1 MPILEAIIKLQHKA
15 WALVLVTVGFLTLT
29 AILVAEQA
37 ISRSFSKLEAERA
50 TLEGERGRRL
60 LNQQMQGLT
69 ATLKDYAY
77 WSDTVQYIDGEKPG
91 FLEENFTTDNMSSLR
106 MTQVLLLDVQGR
118 PVGSV
123 EMTAEPA
130 LQPLSNNRI
139 RMFMELAAPVL
150 ADASGEAVL
159 ETYKIDRGDLYLI
172 SIVSVRM
179 NSTPGTPAK
188 GAVVMARRFDQ
199 SELMRFSD
207 ILMQPVL
214 LSFDGLDHHG
224 RDDLHMVVVN
234 EHKIESHAPVRD
246 ASGRSVADLIL
257 TMDRDLHAEGR
268 SLAWAAGGGVAV
280 AGLLLGA
287 ALVMLLNRL
296 LLRRLQRLHQDLE
309 ALSDNE
315 VLGESQVRIE
325 GNDELTTVG
334 RAINR
339 LLQRVRQDAEE
350 QKAAAARQESL
361 QQQLWQ
367 SQKVEALGRFT
378 GGIAHDFNNSL
389 AAITGWM
396 RLADE
401 DLDPAHPS
409 HESLQQALKATR
421 YADGL
426 MRQLLAFS
434 RQAAPRLERLSLCQ
448 LVEDSRG
455 LVASGLTKRTTLDVT
470 CSSESGWVQAD
481 RTQIQ
486 QVLVNLLMNASDAMN
501 GEGATRLTVGVV
513 QLPVAPGHPALPEAA
528 ALPPGRYVCLTV
540 QDEGPGIAPEN
551 LDRVFDPFFTT
562 KSVGRGTGL
571 GLSVVHGILARHG
584 GAIGVRSTL
593 GEGAAFS
600 ILLPACD
607 KAVASRPAEVQGT
620 SPTVRTMLFVDDD
633 QLVRH
638 AWGTLL
644 ERKGW
649 EVTRARDGEE
659 GWEIFS
665 RSETRWDIVLTDL
678 AMPRLDGQGL
688 ARRIRATEAPPPIVL
703 MSGNVSADDAALLV
717 KGDFAAVL
725 HKPVDAAELDRLLQ
739 QALMPAV
746 IVESVA

>member
-1 MPILEAIIKLQHKA
+1 MKLQHKA
-15 WALVLVTVGFLTLT
+15 WALVLITVGLLTLV
-29 AILVAEQA
+29 AVLVAEQS

-50 TLEGERGRRL
+50 ALDGERGRRL

-77 WSDTVQYIDGEKPG
+77 WSDTVQYIDGGKPEY
-91 FLEENFTTDNMSSLR
+91 LKENFTTDNMSSLH
-106 MTQVLLLDVQGR
+106 MTQVLMLDVQGR

-123 EMTAEPA
+123 ELTAEPS
-130 LQPLSNNRI
+130 LQPLSNDRI
-139 RMFMELAAPVL
+139 RTFMELAAPVL
-150 ADASGEAVL
+150 ADATGESVL
-159 ETYKIDRGDLYLI
+159 ETYKVDRGDLYLI
-172 SIVSVRM
+172 SIVSARKD
-179 NSTPGTPAK
+179 STPGTPGN

-199 SELMRFSD
+199 AELVRFSD
-207 ILMQPVL
+207 ILMQPVR
-214 LSFDGLDHHG
+214 LSFDTQDHDG
-224 RDDLHMVVVN
+224 GDLHMVIVN
-234 EHKIESHAPVRD
+234 ELQAESHAPVLD
-246 ASGRSVADLIL
+246 TSGHSIADLVL
-257 TMDRDLHAEGR
+257 TMERDLHAEGR
-268 SLAWAAGGGVAV
+268 SLTWAAGGGVAV

-287 ALVMLLNRL
+287 ALVLLLDRL
-296 LLRRLQRLHQDLE
+296 LLRRLQRLHKDLD

-315 VLGESQVRIE
+315 ILGETLIRVE
-325 GNDELTTVG
+325 GDDELTTVG
-334 RAINR
+334 RGINR
-339 LLQRVRQDAEE
+339 LLRRVRQDVEE
-350 QKAAAARQESL
+350 QKAASARQESL

-401 DLDPAHPS
+401 DLDLAHPS
-409 HESLQQALKATR
+409 HEALQQALKATR

-448 LVEDSRG
+448 LIDDSRG
-455 LVASGLTKRTTLDVT
+455 LVASGLTKRTTLDVA
-470 CSSESGWVQAD
+470 CSIEACWVQAD
-481 RTQIQ
+481 PTQMQ

-501 GEGATRLTVGVV
+501 GEGATCLKMDAIE
-513 QLPVAPGHPALPEAA
+513 LPVAAGTQALPEAT
-528 ALPPGRYVCLTV
+528 ALPPGRYIRLTV
-540 QDEGPGIAPEN
+540 KDEGPGIAPEN

-571 GLSVVHGILARHG
+571 GLSVAHGILARHG
-584 GAIGVRSTL
+584 GAIGVRSVL
-593 GEGAAFS
+593 GQGAEFS

-607 KAVASRPAEVQGT
+607 KAVESTPAEIPGA
-620 SPTVRTMLFVDDD
+620 SPATHRLLFVDDD

-649 EVTRARDGEE
+649 TVTRARDGEE
-659 GWEIFS
+659 GWELFS
-665 RSETRWDIVLTDL
+665 RSDKRWDVVLTDL
-678 AMPRLDGQGL
+678 SMPRLDGQGL
-688 ARRIRATEAPPPIVL
+688 ARRIRATDAPPPIVL
-703 MSGNVSADDAALLV
+703 MSGNVSADDAELLV

-725 HKPVDAAELDRLLQ
+725 NKPVDAAELERVLQ
-739 QALMPAV
+739 EALGQSEMAV
-746 IVESVA
+746 RVA